1 MTKEQEKA
9 LEFAKINSAMEGLP
23 LTNEDIHIVVS
34 ILEGKMTMETFI
46 NSLQKKKRGSHN
58 VILYGIV

>member
-34 ILEGKMTMETFI
+34 ILEGRMTMETFI
-46 NSLQKKKRGSHN
+46 NSLQKKEKMS
-58 VILYGIV
+58 V

>member
-46 NSLQKKKRGSHN
+46 NSLQKKEKM
-58 VILYGIV
+58 LT